1 MNQIHIMFL
10 KCCYVSNEIDGSYFV
25 SLCAE
30 SRKLQEMRSDNRIV
44 RLEVEQLVSRRRQLD
59 AEQSALQE
67 RNRTENARLEAEDA
81 EWRRRG
87 ATAERQLADSE
98 KRVKEAKDKLVAT
111 EAEQVLISQSVE
123 ELRRQQVCCN
133 LITSNHVYHFHSY
146 SLYRVVFIEVLFI
159 NLFTCRYR
167 QTWKGFWNEGDEQ

>member
-1 MNQIHIMFL
+1 M
-10 KCCYVSNEIDGSYFV
+10 

-133 LITSNHVYHFHSY
+133 LITSNHLLPLHHFHSY
-146 SLYRVVFIEVLFI
+146 SLYRVVFIEV
-159 NLFTCRYR
+159 
-167 QTWKGFWNEGDEQ
+167 